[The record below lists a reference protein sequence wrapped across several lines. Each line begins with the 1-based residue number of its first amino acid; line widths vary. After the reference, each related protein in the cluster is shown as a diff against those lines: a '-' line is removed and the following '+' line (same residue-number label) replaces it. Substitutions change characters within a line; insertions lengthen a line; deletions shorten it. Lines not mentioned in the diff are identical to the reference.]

1 MYSEL
6 HEGVKNDFGFH
17 KTAVKLW
24 ISKMGSLHEITNAL
38 YMNLLKENLTGD
50 LKEITENYESGAL
63 LRQLI
68 QISNETTKMSS
79 RSYESTENYSPEDF
93 ELLLTNY
100 SDYLTDLSI
109 NEENINWCAHSLY
122 RFDEIYSN
130 MESNLLNEEKQ
141 FTDKLAEVASEE
153 DKETLDRIF
162 E

>member
-1 MYSEL
+1 
-6 HEGVKNDFGFH
+6 
-17 KTAVKLW
+17 
-24 ISKMGSLHEITNAL
+24 
-38 YMNLLKENLTGD
+38 
-50 LKEITENYESGAL
+50 
-63 LRQLI
+63 
-68 QISNETTKMSS
+68 MSS